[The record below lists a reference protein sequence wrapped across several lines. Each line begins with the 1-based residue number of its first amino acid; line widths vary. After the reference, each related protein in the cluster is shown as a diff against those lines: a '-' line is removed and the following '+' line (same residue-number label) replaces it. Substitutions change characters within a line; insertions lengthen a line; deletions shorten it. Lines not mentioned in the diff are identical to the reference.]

1 MRYIGVPR
9 PDQAA
14 RSMPKKPAP
23 PPFVHLR
30 LHSDYSIRDGLAA
43 IKPLA
48 AACREKRMPAVA
60 VTDLANMFGLIR
72 FHRSAVAAG
81 VKPVC
86 GCDVPVDGP
95 GGRTRLALLA
105 MNREGYGNLRLL
117 VSALYAGEGGPDG
130 PALDKAELDPARV
143 AGLIALSGA
152 QRSDIGEALADGEAD
167 AARARLEEWRGLFPD
182 RFYLELQRVGRP
194 GEGRYIE
201 AAVELALETGCPV
214 VATNDVR
221 FLEAGDFDAH
231 EARICI
237 HDKTTLNDGKRPRR
251 CTERQYLKSGEEMA
265 ALFEDLPEA
274 LANSVEIARRCSLH
288 LPRAKPALP
297 DYPVPDGVSLE
308 DYLRSESRRGLDG
321 RLAEAGVEGRERTAL
336 YHRRLDEEL
345 AVINQMGFPG
355 YFLIVME
362 FIQWARD
369 AGIPVGPGRGS
380 GAGSI
385 VAWSLGI
392 TGLDPIHY
400 GLLFERFLNP
410 ERESLPDFDI
420 DFCVEGRDRV
430 LQHVRERYGQDAV
443 CQIITFG
450 TLAAKAAVRDVT
462 RVQDKPYG
470 LGDELAGMIS
480 DAPGVTLEQAVAANA
495 SMKTFID
502 GSEEAQEI
510 MAMARRLEGIVRN
523 AGKHP
528 GGVVIA
534 PGRLTDFAPLY
545 RDEEGN
551 LMTQF
556 DKDDVEEVGLVKF
569 DFLGLTTL
577 TVIDRAVAM
586 INARH
591 GAGAVDPENLPLDD
605 EKVYRLLQS
614 GETTSVFQ
622 LESASIRGMIR
633 RLKPS
638 RFEDIIALVALHR
651 PGPMDLKMDDTY
663 IGRKHGHEKVAY
675 LHKKLEPILSETYG
689 VILYQEQVMRIAQEL
704 AGYTLGEADGLRA
717 AMSKKKQDAMDRQRG
732 AFVEGATAAGVAERT
747 AKRIFAQIET
757 FAGYGFNKSH
767 AAVYAL
773 LAWRTAWLKTHYPA
787 FYMAAVLTAEKG
799 DSKKLLAPIEECRAM
814 GIRILPP
821 DVNSSG
827 RDFTVSEDGAI
838 VYGLGAVKGAGARPV
853 DVILAARGRGGPFAG
868 LTDLCRRVDPQLAN
882 RQIMQ
887 ALINAGALDC
897 LADGGR
903 ERHAARALLMA
914 GLPAA
919 VEEGRRFQE
928 DARSGQGGLFGEA
941 EPGAAAGD
949 GGGDGGG
956 DGERPFEPWTELEC
970 LEREKTALGF
980 YLSGHPADVYQAELD
995 DIVKTPLDGLRPDGD
1010 PQLVAGLLVDSRMAK
1025 GKSGSMVRITLDDGR
1040 GRFEIALFDKE
1051 LDRYRNLIRE
1061 NKGRM
1066 LVAECTVSPDE
1077 RNGGV
1082 RGRAGRLMTLAGVR
1096 RRHARHLRLRLRGAD
1111 CGRDF
1116 CERLGAMLK
1125 AHRPEREA
1133 GAGRA
1138 GCPVVVDYENAR
1150 AKGCIMLDE
1159 AWRVAPDDGLIQ
1171 RLRLEFGRDAVRVKY
1186 NRPIM
1191 LG

>member
-1 MRYIGVPR
+1 
-9 PDQAA
+9 
-14 RSMPKKPAP
+14 MPETPAP

-30 LHSDYSIRDGLAA
+30 LHSDYSIRDGLATMG
-43 IKPLA
+43 PLA
-48 AACREKRMPAVA
+48 AACRAKRMPAVA
-60 VTDLANMFGLIR
+60 VTDMANMFGLIR
-72 FHRSAVAAG
+72 FHRSAAAAG

-86 GCDVPVDGP
+86 GCDMPVEDGD
-95 GGRTRLALLA
+95 GRRTPLVLLA
-105 MNREGYGNLRLL
+105 MNGEGYGNLRLL
-117 VSALYAGEGGPDG
+117 LSALYSGDAGPDG
-130 PALDKAELDPARV
+130 PALDRAELAPLSG
-143 AGLIALSGA
+143 GLIALSGA
-152 QRSDIGEALADGEAD
+152 QNGDIGAALEAGETD
-167 AARARLEEWRGLFPD
+167 AARARLEEWRGMFPG

-221 FLEAGDFDAH
+221 FLEPGDFEAH

-237 HDKTTLNDGKRPRR
+237 HDKHTLGDARRPRR
-251 CTERQYLKSGEEMA
+251 CTERQYLKSGAEMA
-265 ALFEDLPEA
+265 ALFADIPEA
-274 LANSVEIARRCSLH
+274 LANAVEIARRCSLH
-288 LPRAKPALP
+288 LPRAEPALP
-297 DYPVPDGVSLE
+297 DYPVPGGVPLE
-308 DYLRSESRRGLDG
+308 EHLRSESRRGLEG
-321 RLAEAGVEGRERTAL
+321 RLAAEGIADPEKTAA

-362 FIQWARD
+362 FIQWARE

-385 VAWSLGI
+385 VAWALGI
-392 TGLDPIHY
+392 TGLDPIRY

-410 ERESLPDFDI
+410 ERKSLPDFDI

-430 LQHVRERYGQDAV
+430 LQHVRERYGENAV
-443 CQIITFG
+443 SQIITFG
-450 TLAAKAAVRDVT
+450 TLAAKAVVRDVT

-470 LGDELAGMIS
+470 LGDELTGMIS
-480 DAPGVTLEQAVAANA
+480 DEPGITLDKAVAANA
-495 SMKTFID
+495 SMKAFID
-502 GSEEAQEI
+502 GNEDAQEI
-510 MAMARRLEGIVRN
+510 MAMARRLEGVVRN

-534 PGRLTDFAPLY
+534 PGKLTDFAPLY

-556 DKDDVEEVGLVKF
+556 DKNDVEEVGLVKF

-577 TVIDRAVAM
+577 TIIDRAVGM

-591 GAGAVDPENLPLDD
+591 GPGTVDPESLPLDD
-605 EKVYRLLQS
+605 GKVYRLLQS

-622 LESASIRGMIR
+622 LESASIRSLIR

-638 RFEDIIALVALHR
+638 CFEDIVALVALHR
-651 PGPMDLKMDDTY
+651 PGPMDLKMDASY
-663 IGRKHGHEKVAY
+663 ISRKHGHEKVSY
-675 LHKKLEPILSETYG
+675 LHPGLEPILSETYG

-704 AGYTLGEADGLRA
+704 AGYTLGQADSLRS
-717 AMSKKKQDAMDRQRG
+717 AMSKKLQDVMDRERG
-732 AFVEGATAAGVAERT
+732 RFIEGAKANGVDARVAG
-747 AKRIFAQIET
+747 KIFSQMET
-757 FAGYGFNKSH
+757 FARYGFNKSH

-773 LAWRTAWLKTHYPA
+773 LAWRTAWLKAHYPA

-799 DSKKLLAPIEECRAM
+799 DSKKLLAPVDECRAM

-821 DVNSSG
+821 DINSSE

-853 DVILAARGRGGPFAG
+853 DIILDARREQGPFAG
-868 LTDLCRRVDPQLAN
+868 LTDLCRRVDPQQAN
-882 RQIMQ
+882 RQIME
-887 ALINAGALDC
+887 ALINSGALDC
-897 LADGGR
+897 LARGGR
-903 ERHAARALLMA
+903 ERHAARALLLA

-919 VEEGRRFQE
+919 VEEGRRHQE

-941 EPGAAAGD
+941 EPGAAAG
-949 GGGDGGG
+949 GDAG
-956 DGERPFEPWTELEC
+956 DGEDEDRTFQPWTELEC
-970 LEREKTALGF
+970 LEREKAALGF
-980 YLSGHPADVYQAELD
+980 YLSGHPAEVYQAELD
-995 DIVKTPLDGLRPDGD
+995 DIVGNPLDGLRPDED
-1010 PQLVAGLLVDSRMAK
+1010 PQLVAGLLVDSRMSK
-1025 GKSGSMVRITLDDGR
+1025 GKSGPMVRITLDDGR

-1061 NKGRM
+1061 SKGQM
-1066 LVAECTVSPDE
+1066 LVAECMVSSDE

-1082 RGRAGRLMTLAGVR
+1082 RGRAGRLMTLAGAR
-1096 RRHARHLRLRLRGAD
+1096 RRHARHLRLRLRGGD

-1116 CERLGAMLK
+1116 CERLGAMLES
-1125 AHRPEREA
+1125 HRPERA
-1133 GAGRA
+1133 DGGSGRA
-1138 GCPVVVDYENAR
+1138 GCPVIVDYENAR
-1150 AKGCIMLDE
+1150 ARGCIMLGD

-1171 RLRLEFGRDAVRVKY
+1171 RLRLEFGKGAVEVKY
-1186 NRPIM
+1186 NRPITF
-1191 LG
+1191 G